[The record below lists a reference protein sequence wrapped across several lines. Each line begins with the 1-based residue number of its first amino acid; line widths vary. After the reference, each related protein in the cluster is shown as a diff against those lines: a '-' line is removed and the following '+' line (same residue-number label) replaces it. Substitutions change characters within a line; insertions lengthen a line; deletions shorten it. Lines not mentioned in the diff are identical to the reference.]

1 MLLGGLAERRQRKK
15 DRYSGHHERSHG
27 NFLYFGNAP
36 VWVQRALAGRVRII
50 TFDYLSKYVL
60 IAALLNPFKRWR
72 IMARSTPITHRRQT
86 RARRYRPVVQQS
98 QEPPETRAEKF
109 KKSVWFLG
117 AEVIVIIVTV
127 AALVVSAYEF
137 NQAGEDRIINF
148 FNILVDPRSADV
160 SRKRIL
166 AYLVGNG
173 ETLQGLDLSCAAMNN
188 MTTRTENG
196 KTIEYCAKRVN
207 LTGLDV
213 SKATTGKRA
222 NLIMAN
228 LSWADLTGADLREA
242 GLRDANLTGAIFT
255 DAMNVDTADFSDAWA
270 WDDQRPIDLP
280 EKVLIE
286 ITLCVFDNAIH
297 DRNKRPDECIT
308 R

>member
-1 MLLGGLAERRQRKK
+1 
-15 DRYSGHHERSHG
+15 
-27 NFLYFGNAP
+27 
-36 VWVQRALAGRVRII
+36 
-50 TFDYLSKYVL
+50 
-60 IAALLNPFKRWR
+60 
-72 IMARSTPITHRRQT
+72 MARSTPITHRRQT

-242 GLRDANLTGAIFT
+242 DLREADLREADLREADLREADLREADLRGADLRGADLREADLRGADLRGADLREADLSEADLREADLRGSRLCARAISARGRSARGRSARGRSELGL
-255 DAMNVDTADFSDAWA
+255 SDRGLSARGRSA
-270 WDDQRPIDLP
+270 RGRSAR
-280 EKVLIE
+280 
-286 ITLCVFDNAIH
+286 CRS
-297 DRNKRPDECIT
+297 DRGRSARGRSARCQSD
-308 R
+308 RGHFH

>member
-1 MLLGGLAERRQRKK
+1 MIIVWVAVLLGGLAERWHSKT

-36 VWVQRALAGRVRII
+36 VWVQWALAGGVQIF
-50 TFDYLSKYVL
+50 TFDYVSKYVL
-60 IAALLNPFKRWR
+60 ITALLNPFKRWR

-98 QEPPETRAEKF
+98 QEPPETRVEKI
-109 KKSVWFLG
+109 KNSVWFLG
-117 AEVIVIIVTV
+117 AEIIVIIVTV

-137 NQAGEDRIINF
+137 DQAGEDRIINF

-166 AYLVGNG
+166 AYLVSNG
-173 ETLQGLDLSCAAMNN
+173 ETLQNLDLSCAAMNN
-188 MTTRTENG
+188 MKTRTENG
-196 KTIEYCAKRVN
+196 ETIEYCAKTLN

-213 SKATTGKRA
+213 SKATTSKT
-222 NLIMAN
+222 AN
-228 LSWADLTGADLREA
+228 LSR
-242 GLRDANLTGAIFT
+242 ANLTGANLSGVIFT
-255 DAMNVDTADFSDAWA
+255 DVYLFSVSFTHAWA
-270 WDDQRPIDLP
+270 WINDPPIDLP
-280 EKVLIE
+280 ADVREE

>member
-1 MLLGGLAERRQRKK
+1 
-15 DRYSGHHERSHG
+15 
-27 NFLYFGNAP
+27 
-36 VWVQRALAGRVRII
+36 
-50 TFDYLSKYVL
+50 
-60 IAALLNPFKRWR
+60 
-72 IMARSTPITHRRQT
+72 MARSTPITHRRQT

-173 ETLQGLDLSCAAMNN
+173 ETLQNLDLSCAAMNN
-188 MTTRTENG
+188 MKTRTDNG
-196 KTIEYCAKRVN
+196 KTVEYCAKRVN

-213 SKATTGKRA
+213 SKAITGKRA
-222 NLIMAN
+222 NLREADLSEALLSGADLSWAN
-228 LSWADLTGADLREA
+228 LSWANLSGA
-242 GLRDANLTGAIFT
+242 NFT
-255 DAMNVDTADFSDAWA
+255 HARNVDTADFSDAWA
-270 WDDQRPIDLP
+270 WINDPPIDLP
-280 EKVLIE
+280 ADVREE

-297 DRNKRPDECIT
+297 DRNKRPDECVAP
-308 R
+308 

>member
-1 MLLGGLAERRQRKK
+1 
-15 DRYSGHHERSHG
+15 
-27 NFLYFGNAP
+27 
-36 VWVQRALAGRVRII
+36 
-50 TFDYLSKYVL
+50 
-60 IAALLNPFKRWR
+60 
-72 IMARSTPITHRRQT
+72 MARSTPITHRRQT

-173 ETLQGLDLSCAAMNN
+173 ETLQNLDLSCAAMNN
-188 MTTRTENG
+188 MKTRTDNG
-196 KTIEYCAKRVN
+196 KTVEYCAKRVN

-213 SKATTGKRA
+213 SKAITGKRA
-222 NLIMAN
+222 NLRE
-228 LSWADLTGADLREA
+228 ADLTGADLPGANLSEA
-242 GLRDANLTGAIFT
+242 LLTGADLSEALLTGASLWGANLREADLSGANLFDADLSGADLSRAIFI
-255 DAMNVDTADFSDAWA
+255 DARNVDTADFSDAWA
-270 WDDQRPIDLP
+270 WINAPPHRPASRREGRNHALCFRQRH
-280 EKVLIE
+280 
-286 ITLCVFDNAIH
+286 T
-297 DRNKRPDECIT
+297 RPQ
-308 R
+308 

>member
-1 MLLGGLAERRQRKK
+1 
-15 DRYSGHHERSHG
+15 
-27 NFLYFGNAP
+27 
-36 VWVQRALAGRVRII
+36 
-50 TFDYLSKYVL
+50 
-60 IAALLNPFKRWR
+60 
-72 IMARSTPITHRRQT
+72 MARSTPITHRRQT

-173 ETLQGLDLSCAAMNN
+173 ETLQNLDLSCAAMNN
-188 MTTRTENG
+188 MKTRTDNG
-196 KTIEYCAKRVN
+196 KTVEYCAKRVN

-213 SKATTGKRA
+213 SKAITGKRA
-222 NLIMAN
+222 NLRE
-228 LSWADLTGADLREA
+228 ADLSEA
-242 GLRDANLTGAIFT
+242 NLRDAI
-255 DAMNVDTADFSDAWA
+255 
-270 WDDQRPIDLP
+270 
-280 EKVLIE
+280 
-286 ITLCVFDNAIH
+286 
-297 DRNKRPDECIT
+297 
-308 R
+308 

>member
-1 MLLGGLAERRQRKK
+1 
-15 DRYSGHHERSHG
+15 
-27 NFLYFGNAP
+27 
-36 VWVQRALAGRVRII
+36 
-50 TFDYLSKYVL
+50 
-60 IAALLNPFKRWR
+60 
-72 IMARSTPITHRRQT
+72 MARSTPITHRRQT

-173 ETLQGLDLSCAAMNN
+173 ETLQNLDLSCAAMNN
-188 MTTRTENG
+188 MKTRTDNG
-196 KTIEYCAKRVN
+196 KTVEYCAKRVN

-213 SKATTGKRA
+213 SKAITGKRA
-222 NLIMAN
+222 NLRE
-228 LSWADLTGADLREA
+228 ADLTGADLT
-242 GLRDANLTGAIFT
+242 GANLSDAHLSGANLFDADLSGADLSRAIFI
-255 DAMNVDTADFSDAWA
+255 DARNVDTADFSDAWA
-270 WDDQRPIDLP
+270 WINDPPIDLP
-280 EKVLIE
+280 ADVREE

-297 DRNKRPDECIT
+297 DRNKRPDECVAP
-308 R
+308 